1 MTHIDDLEAFVAI
14 VEEGGQT
21 AAARHLRR
29 SLQSISRSLAAVEQE
44 LRVELVRRTT
54 RHSEPTEA
62 GHAFYRRLKPALTE
76 LNEARLEAANRQ
88 ADPSGLL
95 KVGAPVAFAAA
106 YVVPAICEFMAR
118 YPKIEVELQA
128 SDRPADFFAQGLDL
142 AVRIR
147 ELPDSAMQA
156 RKLGEIRV
164 VVFGAPAYFAEH
176 PRPLSPDDLV
186 SHQCIVRILEGSD
199 ETWPFRINGRRKLVP
214 VKGHFR
220 TDSTPAIHAAVV
232 AGLGIG
238 LSPLWQIRS
247 LIDQGAVEIVLE
259 EFEAT
264 ILPINAV
271 WPSTRRLSMKARLF
285 VDLLASRLRHERL

>member
-1 MTHIDDLEAFVAI
+1 MTRIDDLEAFVAI
-14 VEEGGQT
+14 VDEGGQT

-29 SLQSISRSLAAVEQE
+29 SLQSISRSLAAVEQD
-44 LRVELVRRTT
+44 LKVELVRRTT

-106 YVVPAICEFMAR
+106 YVVPAIGEFMAR

-164 VVFGAPAYFAEH
+164 VVFGAPASFAEH